1 MLSQGAPS
9 RSIVAMAEPSST
21 APELPTPWKR
31 NAHVPVWVPL
41 AAMSDSLQPGRIIG
55 AAQARDVLQYPVG
68 RTLPAQLQQR
78 TLQPGQIALAP
89 GGGRDAQAAL
99 VEVDQPAFATG
110 RTGRVCIE
118 QDVVRVEVG
127 MVQAGAMEARQQL
140 AGRLP
145 WGAGRIVR
153 GQRGQRTHAGQALEQ
168 DRGAIPGAAAPVA

>member
-55 AAQARDVLQYPVG
+55 ATQARDVVQHLVG

-78 TLQPGQIALAP
+78 TLQPGQVAFAP
-89 GGGRDAQAAL
+89 GGCRDADAAF
-99 VEVDQPAFATG
+99 VEVDQPALASG
-110 RTGRVCIE
+110 CARRARIE
-118 QDVVRVEVG
+118 QDVVRVEIGV
-127 MVQAGAMEARQQL
+127 VQAGAMETREQL
-140 AGRLP
+140 AGGFP
-145 WGAGRIVR
+145 WRAG
-153 GQRGQRTHAGQALEQ
+153 
-168 DRGAIPGAAAPVA
+168 

>member
-31 NAHVPVWVPL
+31 NAHVPVWMPL

-55 AAQARDVLQYPVG
+55 ATQPLDVLEHHVG

-78 TLQPGQIALAP
+78 TLQPGQVALAP
-89 GGGRDAQAAL
+89 GRGRDAQAAL
-99 VEVDQPAFATG
+99 VEVDQPALAGGCTRRG
-110 RTGRVCIE
+110 RIE

-127 MVQAGAMEARQQL
+127 VVQAGAMEAR
-140 AGRLP
+140 
-145 WGAGRIVR
+145 
-153 GQRGQRTHAGQALEQ
+153 EQ
-168 DRGAIPGAAAPVA
+168 F